1 MATLA
6 QSTPIQ
12 GPDYLTSNDNGFD
25 EARIVWRGM
34 IDPRQLHSF
43 ATGWIIKLC
52 RSLEATSLKE
62 EAIKVLQVQS
72 STLDQC
78 EWAERCLCGM
88 IRVDASSFS
97 QHRPSQ
103 S

>member
-12 GPDYLTSNDNGFD
+12 GPDYLASNDKGFD
-25 EARIVWRGM
+25 EARVVWSGM
-34 IDPRQLHSF
+34 IDPRQLHSL
-43 ATGWIIKLC
+43 ATGWIRQLC
-52 RSLEATSLKE
+52 RSLKATSLKE
-62 EAIKVLQVQS
+62 EAIEVLRVQS

-88 IRVDASSFS
+88 TCVDASSFLE
-97 QHRPSQ
+97 HRRSQ